1 MSGTARGGDR
11 ARRGGTRDG
20 TPARRRRGTDDTPRA
35 SWSRSRRRTTP
46 REEPEPEERAEP
58 ARATPGR
65 TGATR
70 TARPRAGAAAAR
82 RAERERGR
90 AERGRPVRDSA
101 RTLTRRRPPATRAED
116 RVPTRGRYLARRW
129 IAVLAVLSVV
139 AVAYLVM
146 FTSLLGVRSV
156 EVVGVKDIPEADV
169 LKAAAI
175 EHGTPMV
182 RLDADEAAAR
192 VARLP
197 RVFEVVVERSW
208 PSTVEIVVTER
219 TPVAVRR
226 AGKEIHLI
234 DATGLDSAIAKAP
247 PKGLPTLVM
256 DDVRPD
262 NPATKA
268 AVTVLTAIPEQLR
281 AEVVSVSART
291 PGDVRLTLAD
301 RRVVK
306 WGNARD
312 NERKAAVLAPLLTRP
327 GKTYDVATPKF
338 PTVAG

>member
-1 MSGTARGGDR
+1 
-11 ARRGGTRDG
+11 
-20 TPARRRRGTDDTPRA
+20 
-35 SWSRSRRRTTP
+35 
-46 REEPEPEERAEP
+46 
-58 ARATPGR
+58 
-65 TGATR
+65 
-70 TARPRAGAAAAR
+70 
-82 RAERERGR
+82 
-90 AERGRPVRDSA
+90 
-101 RTLTRRRPPATRAED
+101 
-116 RVPTRGRYLARRW
+116 
-129 IAVLAVLSVV
+129 VLVVLSVI

-156 EVVGVKDIPEADV
+156 EVIGVKEIAKADV
-169 LKAAAI
+169 LAAAAI

-208 PSTVEIVVTER
+208 PSTVEIVITER

-234 DATGLDSAIAKAP
+234 DATGLDYAITTTP
-247 PKGLPTLVM
+247 PKGLPTLAM

-268 AVTVLTAIPEQLR
+268 AVTVLTAIPGQLR
-281 AEVVSVSART
+281 AKVVSVSAKT

-306 WGNARD
+306 WGNAREND
-312 NERKAAVLAPLLTRP
+312 RKAAVLAPLLTRP
-327 GKTYDVATPKF
+327 GKTYDVATPEF